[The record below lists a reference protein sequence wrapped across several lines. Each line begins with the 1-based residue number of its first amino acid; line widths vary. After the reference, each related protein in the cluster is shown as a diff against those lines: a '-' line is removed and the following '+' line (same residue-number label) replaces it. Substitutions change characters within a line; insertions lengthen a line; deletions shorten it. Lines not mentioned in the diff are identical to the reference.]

1 MGNVLGFGVGGVEHE
16 LSSFT
21 PLVLKVLMQP
31 FITVPHIVLTP
42 NHEIIFI
49 ATS

>member
-1 MGNVLGFGVGGVEHE
+1 MSSRPASIVMVLHLPAG
-16 LSSFT
+16 
-21 PLVLKVLMQP
+21 P
-31 FITVPHIVLTP
+31 FNTVPHVVVTP